1 MAVRYTVTALAK
13 HLNLQL
19 LSALPSSMLLTSLIW
34 DEQPPDDNRLSEKFK
49 LGK

>member
-1 MAVRYTVTALAK
+1 MPVRYTATALAK

-19 LSALPSSMLLTSLIW
+19 LSALPSSMLLTSLLW
-34 DEQPPDDNRLSEKFK
+34 DEKPPDNNRHSEKFK